1 MPHGSAKEL
10 LERGDEAARRI
21 GGERMRMRTLS
32 DLLHHTPPDQT
43 ARLAELSSQIDELA
57 ERISADEARVSEM
70 EALIARVA
78 ERNGLW
84 ARALRL
90 RYRKG
95 LNIKGVATML
105 STSHQNATGILKRGT
120 AYADKLLAG

>member
-10 LERGDEAARRI
+10 LERGDEAARRL
-21 GGERMRMRTLS
+21 GGMRRKLRTLA
-32 DLLHHTPPDQT
+32 DMRHRTPPDQT
-43 ARLAELSSQIDELA
+43 ARLAELSSQIDELT
-57 ERISADEARVSEM
+57 ERISADESSVAEVERVI
-70 EALIARVA
+70 ALVA

-105 STSHQNATGILKRGT
+105 STSHNNATGILKRGT